1 MDTGRHKNVVGQSTG
16 KRSERIHVST
26 SLVVYQREIGAQHQR
41 LKSMSIKV
49 ILGNEIV
56 NMTLYYLNEA
66 ARALYF
72 DDAAPP
78 PPRNFSPKR
87 SVTLASFH
95 NYLSTAVRVL
105 GPHVKN
111 LFCV

>member
-1 MDTGRHKNVVGQSTG
+1 MVGQSTG

-56 NMTLYYLNEA
+56 HMTLYYLNEA

-78 PPRNFSPKR
+78 PPPPEISARRDQLHLPVFITTYPQQ
-87 SVTLASFH
+87 
-95 NYLSTAVRVL
+95 
-105 GPHVKN
+105 
-111 LFCV
+111 